1 MTSLLLQIPNPTDSL
16 GAPVITEKTLSVIDL
31 ITSGGMGGNLVMGA
45 LGLLSIFAIYI
56 LIERFSVIKKASKED
71 ENFLKSIQNFVKA
84 KDIAAA
90 KNLCR
95 NTDSPISRMIEKGV
109 NRIDKPMTDISAAIE
124 NQGKLEV
131 YKMENNLAN
140 LATISGAAPM
150 IGFLGTVI
158 GMIVA
163 FHEMASAGGNI
174 DVEML
179 SKGIY
184 TAMTTTVAGLVVGI
198 IAFIAY
204 NYLVSKVDKV
214 VFMLEATTT
223 EFMDLLHNPISSSIE
238 NKTDFE
244 VLSRHDIP
252 SKKLNIISFIIPLA
266 GLIIYLLEKDK
277 SPKKANSALNAALW
291 SIGIGIS
298 GSIILYIIVFA
309 MY

>member
-1 MTSLLLQIPNPTDSL
+1 MINLYQNKMPVYEMMSGASIAIAALLLIIPGFFT
-16 GAPVITEKTLSVIDL
+16 DL
-31 ITSGGMGGNLVMGA
+31 IGF
-45 LGLLSIFAIYI
+45 LLLIPFTRKIFF
-56 LIERFSVIKKASKED
+56 R
-71 ENFLKSIQNFVKA
+71 
-84 KDIAAA
+84 IAF
-90 KNLCR
+90 KN
-95 NTDSPISRMIEKGV
+95 
-109 NRIDKPMTDISAAIE
+109 KPMTDISAAIE

-131 YKMENNLAN
+131 FKMENNLAN

-214 VFMLEATTT
+214 VFMLEAKTT
-223 EFMDLLHNPISSSIE
+223 EFLDLLHHNE
-238 NKTDFE
+238 
-244 VLSRHDIP
+244 
-252 SKKLNIISFIIPLA
+252 
-266 GLIIYLLEKDK
+266 
-277 SPKKANSALNAALW
+277 
-291 SIGIGIS
+291 
-298 GSIILYIIVFA
+298 
-309 MY
+309 

>member
-1 MTSLLLQIPNPTDSL
+1 MP
-16 GAPVITEKTLSVIDL
+16 
-31 ITSGGMGGNLVMGA
+31 
-45 LGLLSIFAIYI
+45 F
-56 LIERFSVIKKASKED
+56 FSVIKKANQENKE
-71 ENFLKSIQNFVKA
+71 FLTNIEKFVKLKDIESA
-84 KDIAAA
+84 KD
-90 KNLCR
+90 LCK

-131 YKMENNLAN
+131 FKMEHNLAN

-184 TAMTTTVAGLVVGI
+184 TAMTTTVAGLIVGI

-214 VFMLEATTT
+214 VFMLEAKTT
-223 EFMDLLHNPISSSIE
+223 EFLDLLHHNE
-238 NKTDFE
+238 
-244 VLSRHDIP
+244 
-252 SKKLNIISFIIPLA
+252 
-266 GLIIYLLEKDK
+266 
-277 SPKKANSALNAALW
+277 
-291 SIGIGIS
+291 
-298 GSIILYIIVFA
+298 
-309 MY
+309 

>member
-1 MTSLLLQIPNPTDSL
+1 MNPLLQIPTTNDSTL
-16 GAPVITEKTLSVIDL
+16 VVTEKTLSVIEL
-31 ITSGGMGGNLVMGA
+31 ITSGGLGGGLVMGS
-45 LGLLSIFAIYI
+45 LGILSVFAIYI
-56 LIERFSVIKKASKED
+56 LIERFSVIKKASIED
-71 ENFLKSIQNFVKA
+71 ENFLKSIRNFVEA
-84 KDIAAA
+84 KDIQAA
-90 KNLCR
+90 KTLCR
-95 NTDSPISRMIEKGV
+95 NADSPISRMIEKGV

-131 YKMENNLAN
+131 FKMENNLAN

-184 TAMTTTVAGLVVGI
+184 MAMTTTVAGLIVGI

-214 VFMLEATTT
+214 VFMLEAKTT
-223 EFMDLLHNPISSSIE
+223 EFLDVLHHNE
-238 NKTDFE
+238 
-244 VLSRHDIP
+244 
-252 SKKLNIISFIIPLA
+252 
-266 GLIIYLLEKDK
+266 
-277 SPKKANSALNAALW
+277 
-291 SIGIGIS
+291 
-298 GSIILYIIVFA
+298 
-309 MY
+309 